1 MAKKRYVNR
10 KPVNSPAV
18 DTSVDKDSA
27 VITFG
32 GIDRVELD
40 NPIACSDVE
49 FDEYEGFYTPPIEPG
64 VLSDMLMINS
74 YHGAIVEARTRI
86 LSKDFV
92 ETDTL
97 SFADMMCVCKDLVTF
112 GHAYV
117 QVFRNVFGQPLR
129 LGHVMAQYTRRGK
142 NNRFVRLNADDTRTW
157 YKPDEICQIRL
168 YDPRQNIYGLPDYLS
183 GVESALLSQDAT
195 RFRRRYYKNGMHMG
209 FILYMTD
216 PNMTPASE
224 DELAEALKQSR
235 GVGNFSSMLIN
246 IPNGQEKGVQLIPVG
261 NAGTKDEYEGIK
273 KVSSQ
278 EVIVSHRYPAGLGG
292 ILPPE
297 GASLGNP
304 LQYSAMYYE
313 NEVRPMQ
320 KLITGINLILPAN
333 LRIEFE
339 QPSMVGE

>member
-1 MAKKRYVNR
+1 MVKKRHTSR
-10 KPVNSPAV
+10 HSATKV
-18 DTSVDKDSA
+18 DASTDAEKDST
-27 VITFG
+27 VIEFG
-32 GIDRVELD
+32 GIERVELD

-92 ETDTL
+92 VTDTL
-97 SFADMMCVCKDLVTF
+97 PFADMMCLCKDLVTF
-112 GHAYV
+112 GYAYV
-117 QVFRNVFGQPLR
+117 QIFKNVFGQPLR

-142 NNRFVRLNADDTRTW
+142 KNRFVRLNTDDTRTW
-157 YKPDEICQIRL
+157 YKTDEIHQIRL

-216 PNMTPASE
+216 PNMTPTSE
-224 DELAEALKQSR
+224 DELVEALKQSR

-304 LQYSAMYYE
+304 LQYSEMYYE

-320 KLITGINLILPAN
+320 KLIMGINLILPAN

-339 QPSMVGE
+339 RPSTTSE